1 MSNALALASVNTTI
15 ALSKKD
21 GAKSGSFARALAFAS
36 REVRED
42 MGRELYAR
50 WLENGQY
57 RPVVNDIVD
66 VLVPKSA
73 QGFVA
78 AMVPINGP
86 VKKDQLMQLCVAVDN
101 YLTDKARAKGTALE
115 LKGQKAF
122 VYGIVARIAAEAAPD
137 CVDAE

>member
-1 MSNALALASVNTTI
+1 MSFALAQATNNTSI

-21 GAKSGSFARALAFAS
+21 GAKVASFARALAFAS

-57 RPVVNDIVD
+57 RPLVNDIVD

-73 QGFVA
+73 AGFVS
-78 AMVPINGP
+78 AMVPVNGP

-101 YLTDKARAKGTALE
+101 YLVDKARAKGTDMV

-122 VYGIVARIAAEAAPD
+122 VYGVVARIAAEAAPE
-137 CVDAE
+137 CIDAE